1 MIIYQIFKMLED
13 GTPDILCGARSKI
26 QAEMILEES
35 YPEDDGYVVWM
46 DTIRKCGDLK
56 VCDGQVFK
64 L

>member
-1 MIIYQIFKMLED
+1 MIIYQIFKVLED

-26 QAEMILEES
+26 EAEMILQES

-46 DTIRKCGDLK
+46 DTIRKCGGIEII
-56 VCDGQVFK
+56 DGQVFK